1 MVMLQAQ
8 DGILQVVGTLNQDHI
23 PALLEELS
31 RAVSE
36 RNITIDL
43 SLTEQANSILLA
55 ILIDLQRQ
63 AKKQNHVVT
72 VINWPQSLLNLITL
86 YSLHALFNLK
96 PATIQPS

>member
-1 MVMLQAQ
+1 MAMLQAQ

-63 AKKQNHVVT
+63 AKKQSHVVT